1 MYAQMQAKQLGRSE
15 QDTAGSSDTD
25 AGRVGIFSLQT
36 TPDKRLVP
44 TNLAAENSR
53 GEGGH
58 KRLNNQ
64 PEASEASGLYWEK
77 TDVDISALTDADQL
91 EYTVTGHTR
100 RKKTKAGVEC
110 EVNQLTLAIIKVGK
124 KIFCVD
130 AKCPHKGGPLAAGDI
145 EDIAGKHHVIC
156 PWHRWTF
163 NLETGDGARGMAC
176 GNSIRT
182 YPTRVEQDGK
192 ISVGFC
198 ELSKNLFLDDDF

>member
-1 MYAQMQAKQLGRSE
+1 MYAQMQAQFGRSE
-15 QDTAGSSDTD
+15 EDTD
-25 AGRVGIFSLQT
+25 SGSRSEDELSAAGRIGIFSLQT

-64 PEASEASGLYWEK
+64 PEGGEASGLYWEK
-77 TDVDISALTDADQL
+77 TDVDISALADANQF

-110 EVNQLTLAIIKVGK
+110 EVNQLTLAIIKVEGK
-124 KIFCVD
+124 LFCID

-156 PWHRWTF
+156 PWHKW
-163 NLETGDGARGMAC
+163 
-176 GNSIRT
+176 
-182 YPTRVEQDGK
+182 
-192 ISVGFC
+192 
-198 ELSKNLFLDDDF
+198 